1 MLTKN
6 TGLTMMGVLLLGVI
20 LGLFF
25 GYGGGILIQTTMKE
39 MEQNSRADSEYGA
52 PVKSITIAVQA
63 NERELLFDQLRKF
76 AKKNFFAI
84 RITDFRP
91 SSYNVELWREDIN
104 IGGLF
109 WIDDKTLSLHFH
121 NNQFEQH
128 LSQPLPESV
137 FEDLMNDLQTFISV
151 VPSAVTT
158 ERRHRL
164 IITTTNNWRN
174 EELLEQMK
182 ALAEKHSLEYEFS
195 FSDSDPSDNRC
206 LDVEIHG
213 EGFHITTTDC
223 ERDTVEDF
231 DIEFFLDY
239 HNGPTATSEETL
251 DTLFDELKSL
261 LGSIDNA
268 TVNEEP

>member
-1 MLTKN
+1 MAKRNILILA
-6 TGLTMMGVLLLGVI
+6 GLLSILACSVI
-20 LGLFF
+20 
-25 GYGGGILIQTTMKE
+25 GYAGGIALKTMNKQ
-39 MEQNSRADSEYGA
+39 MIQNSEESAEYGA

-63 NERELLFDQLRKF
+63 NERELLFDQLRRF

-91 SSYNVELWREDIN
+91 SSYNIEMWREDIN

-109 WIDDKTLSLHFH
+109 WIDDKILSLSFH

-137 FEDLMNDLQTFISV
+137 FEDLMNDLQTFISE
-151 VPSAVTT
+151 VPSAITT

-164 IITTTNNWRN
+164 IITTNDNWRN
-174 EELLEQMK
+174 EELLAQMK

-195 FSDSDPSDNRC
+195 FFDSDPTDNRC
-206 LDVEIHG
+206 LKFEIHG
-213 EGFHITTTDC
+213 EGFHITTQDC

-231 DIEFFLDY
+231 DIEFYLDY
-239 HNGPTATSEETL
+239 HKNPTATSKETL
-251 DTLFDELKSL
+251 DTLYDELKSL
-261 LGSIDNA
+261 LSDIDNA
-268 TVNEEP
+268 TMNEEP